1 MCLTLEFGMMPSM
14 IKKLSDHDG
23 VNKSID
29 HAVVAG
35 FGNYWKT
42 FDQSALSDAD
52 RKLLFDTYFSISP

>member
-1 MCLTLEFGMMPSM
+1 MMPSM

-42 FDQSALSDAD
+42 FDQSAISDAG
-52 RKLLFDTYFSISP
+52 RGLLFDTYFSISP